1 MANIFIS
8 NDNLLSVEGLKN
20 SSSGSFMN
28 DATVTVRLKDSD
40 GSDVTGQ
47 TFPVT
52 LSYIT
57 ASDGN
62 YQMTL
67 ENTLNMLEEGIYTAT
82 ISATASGGLY
92 AEWDLLLTATKRLA

>member
-92 AEWDLLLTATKRLA
+92 AEWNLLLTATKRLA